1 MSSCSLYNLPEAVV
15 DVNKIKDLRTEAGM
29 TQAELAKRMST
40 TNTTI
45 SKYEL
50 GQRDLDSATIGKL
63 CDVFGCTAD
72 YLLGRSA
79 VATPELTPEEES
91 LLQAWRRCD
100 DRARDMVT
108 VALAPFRED
117 ESSAAAI

>member
-1 MSSCSLYNLPEAVV
+1 MYNLHEAVV
-15 DVNKIKDLRTEAGM
+15 SVNRIKDLRINAGM
-29 TQAELAKRMST
+29 KQSDLAKILNCSPT
-40 TNTTI
+40 AV
-45 SKYEL
+45 SYYET
-50 GQRDLDSATIGKL
+50 GVRDIDSATICKL

-100 DRARDMVT
+100 DRARDIVDVT
-108 VALAPFRED
+108 LAPFRED
-117 ESSAAAI
+117 ESSGRAI